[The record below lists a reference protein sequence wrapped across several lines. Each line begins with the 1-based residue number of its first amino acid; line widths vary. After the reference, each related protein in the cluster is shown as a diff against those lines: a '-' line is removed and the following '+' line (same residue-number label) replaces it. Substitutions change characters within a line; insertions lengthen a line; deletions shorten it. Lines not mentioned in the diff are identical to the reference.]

1 MNMETLH
8 FETDKGTLWTG
19 TEIWGKLQGLEE
31 AIDLFTGDMTRW
43 TLGDVEVSN
52 GSLFVGY

>member
-1 MNMETLH
+1 MM
-8 FETDKGTLWTG
+8 GTQ
-19 TEIWGKLQGLEE
+19 KLEE

-52 GSLFVGY
+52 GSLLVSY

>member
-1 MNMETLH
+1 MMRT
-8 FETDKGTLWTG
+8 K
-19 TEIWGKLQGLEE
+19 KLEE

-52 GSLFVGY
+52 GSLLVSCWSQFPG